1 MEQGTLILAYRHLWK
16 QMSPFAERKATKS
29 GVTVSLIPSE
39 SQCSSVVWG
48 AGDFDRALLVEAGIW
63 EGLPARKCIGIAW
76 WRALV
81 ANEASLTSGRTR

>member
-48 AGDFDRALLVEAGIW
+48 ARRL
-63 EGLPARKCIGIAW
+63 
-76 WRALV
+76 
-81 ANEASLTSGRTR
+81 